1 VVKIFFAIDTK
12 GKDFNTEDTE
22 NTEKNRKGANYGGH
36 PIQLSYEETIANR
49 NHPIDVFG
57 GALRVHSTFRAATG
71 SDERAWGNG
80 RAFEYTE
87 AGGCSTRSGCGAKAR
102 TGCCLE

>member
-12 GKDFNTEDTE
+12 GKDFNTEGTE

-36 PIQLSYEETIANR
+36 PIQLGYEETFANR

-71 SDERAWGNG
+71 ADEHTCGNG
-80 RAFEYTE
+80 RSSE
-87 AGGCSTRSGCGAKAR
+87 
-102 TGCCLE
+102 